1 MNLLAAWDRF
11 RTFEWVEYI
20 EVPDLMLK
28 QAEELLDL
36 IEEKTVNLEV

>member
-1 MNLLAAWDRF
+1 
-11 RTFEWVEYI
+11 VEYI